1 MRGSL
6 FPLLPGDKISGRE
19 GSPDHTGKVCAR
31 SFTVAPDCGLIINPD
46 ELRRCIEGNCR
57 PRHERALSEDRFRQR
72 RSPPPTGRP
81 PRSATP
87 PRRSSRVKARIV
99 EAHPFALGALGEPA
113 MERFRRAQLPFAAV
127 AFGRFDGGRRDPAGG
142 PRTKRKP
149 KRRLLIRK
157 WYRPCADVPGNASW
171 LSANGTPDPFPNV
184 RGGRKWHSL
193 DLCLDLERDHQS
205 PCQYVIAGA
214 LLMSI
219 L

>member
-1 MRGSL
+1 M
-6 FPLLPGDKISGRE
+6 
-19 GSPDHTGKVCAR
+19 
-31 SFTVAPDCGLIINPD
+31 
-46 ELRRCIEGNCR
+46 
-57 PRHERALSEDRFRQR
+57 
-72 RSPPPTGRP
+72 
-81 PRSATP
+81 
-87 PRRSSRVKARIV
+87 SSKARARVIGGPLSTTPVTTTDWTTSPILDTTEAIKQGEGQDV

-157 WYRPCADVPGNASW
+157 WYRPCADMPGNASW